1 MLGNATEIEPSTGK
15 GHPTGRTNR
24 WSLPS
29 SYIMLIYEMFYYEWH
44 DIILVWIPSRQG
56 IAYFVIDD

>member
-1 MLGNATEIEPSTGK
+1 
-15 GHPTGRTNR
+15 
-24 WSLPS
+24 
-29 SYIMLIYEMFYYEWH
+29 MFYYEWH